1 MTALKGGDSM
11 SNPTFH
17 RASGH
22 ALIGLAV
29 VALVTVMTGFWQ
41 PRPLPTD
48 EGTGAHIFQLAV
60 VAMLPVGAIFVVT
73 TPAEERGQI
82 LRKLVVPAAVL
93 AAAFVALY
101 FLEHGR

>member
-1 MTALKGGDSM
+1 M
-11 SNPTFH
+11 SNTMH
-17 RASGH
+17 RSSGF

-41 PRPLPTD
+41 TRPLPAG

-60 VAMLPVGAIFVVT
+60 VAMLPVGAIFVAT
-73 TPAEERGQI
+73 TPADERGQI
-82 LRKLVVPAAVL
+82 LRKVALPAAVL